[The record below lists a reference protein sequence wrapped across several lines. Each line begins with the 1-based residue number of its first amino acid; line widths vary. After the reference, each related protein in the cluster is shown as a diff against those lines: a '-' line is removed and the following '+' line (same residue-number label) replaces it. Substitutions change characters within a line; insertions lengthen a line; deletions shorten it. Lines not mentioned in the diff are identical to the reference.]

1 MAEEIAPESHKR
13 AKADGVPLAA
23 VAEQPPSLALGT
35 TQEGELGSW
44 RYEVESSSN
53 GGSENEDDEN
63 DPKAITALGALGPL
77 GLIRQFQKAQ
87 AQEGGRARAAGTG
100 I

>member
-1 MAEEIAPESHKR
+1 MAPESHKR
-13 AKADGVPLAA
+13 AKADGLPLAA
-23 VAEQPPSLALGT
+23 VAEQPSSLGT
-35 TQEGELGSW
+35 TQEGGELGSW
-44 RYEVESSSN
+44 KYEVESSSN
-53 GGSENEDDEN
+53 GGSENEDDDD

-77 GLIRQFQKAQ
+77 GLIRQFRKAQ